1 MGSKGFATLRSST
14 PPNQNRSFLHPGNMI
29 TRAFTAW
36 GRPSNNQDLRHSQAS
51 DDSELRGW
59 KMNDGRSRHSV
70 RWTELPP
77 GSVQRESDFTGARSD
92 GMYPT
97 MARDKTGSTHIE
109 GFSAPLPIPASPSSD
124 FDFQFPRHHASA
136 PSVSE
141 SSHSP
146 LSADPPFS
154 VSRVPVRYEA
164 NILYATSPE
173 VLYGTAPSLSESSTS
188 SYVVPPTRALP
199 IDERPLS
206 QPRSNFTGATS
217 ASRSISPRRATT
229 TTDTTSISPTFF
241 KRTSGFQQ
249 SPPRSVSPPLRDSS
263 EGALSP
269 RARMAGFG
277 LTPASQLETR
287 IVGEAGQGVGMRSSI
302 AEDLFAPSGYGAG
315 TSSNPISGPSRGSS
329 IPFPRES
336 LQNLPVRRPPRRD
349 EMTASE
355 RQAREK
361 ETRMMSRR
369 IVQLAMASPGP
380 LVSLESFSTVS
391 QGGQDMYE
399 GVAPRPLGGPT
410 NDSSYPPVSI
420 QPEHFRDDSLAA
432 TIETQFS
439 TKSYPYAG
447 LIALHAPTAR
457 PLSVS
462 SKGKSPI
469 SLGRLS
475 LNAETDC
482 GNTFGGQSKR
492 TSRAASF
499 SSSQYLY
506 GYPTTNVDGESARG
520 RSLRSSRR
528 SSMSALSA
536 DPTAS
541 PWRQRNPSFGSSGR
555 ARARASFGP
564 TNKAEAAQRAA
575 ALVQLTSGVRR
586 DRQVP
591 TGSSI
596 PPS

>member
-1 MGSKGFATLRSST
+1 MGTKGFAALRSST
-14 PPNQNRSFLHPGNMI
+14 PPSENHPPLRPGNVI
-29 TRAFTAW
+29 ARALAAW
-36 GRPSNNQDLRHSQAS
+36 RRPSDNQDSRYSKAS
-51 DDSELRGW
+51 DDSQVLEW
-59 KMNDGRSRHSV
+59 KMNGGRSHRSV
-70 RWTELPP
+70 RWTEVPP
-77 GSVQRESDFTGARSD
+77 SSMQREPGTRNDGLYPTVARDRTGAASVD
-92 GMYPT
+92 G
-97 MARDKTGSTHIE
+97 S
-109 GFSAPLPIPASPSSD
+109 SAPLPIPAPLSL
-124 FDFQFPRHHASA
+124 DFQFPRHHTSA

-146 LSADPPFS
+146 SATDPPFTI
-154 VSRVPVRYEA
+154 SRVPVRYET

-188 SYVVPPTRALP
+188 FYAVPPTRALP

-229 TTDTTSISPTFF
+229 TTATTSVSPTFF
-241 KRTSGFQQ
+241 KRTSDVQQ
-249 SPPRSVSPPLRDSS
+249 SPPRSFSPPLQNSS
-263 EGALSP
+263 EGTLSP
-269 RARMAGFG
+269 RARMAGFR
-277 LTPASQLETR
+277 LTPAGQPEAR
-287 IVGEAGQGVGMRSSI
+287 IVGEAGQEMGMGSSTK
-302 AEDLFAPSGYGAG
+302 EDLSAPSGYGAG
-315 TSSNPISGPSRGSS
+315 TSSNQASRSSEASS

-336 LQNLPVRRPPRRD
+336 LKILRPPRRD
-349 EMTASE
+349 GMTTSE
-355 RQAREK
+355 LQAREK
-361 ETRMMSRR
+361 ERKMMSRR
-369 IVQLAMASPGP
+369 IVQLAMTSPGP
-380 LVSLESFSTVS
+380 LVSLESFSTDS
-391 QGGQDMYE
+391 QETPDMY
-399 GVAPRPLGGPT
+399 GRVAPKPFGAS
-410 NDSSYPPVSI
+410 NESFHPPVSI
-420 QPEHFRDDSLAA
+420 RPEHLRDDSLAA
-432 TIETQFS
+432 TTATHQTQLS

-475 LNAETDC
+475 LSAETDY
-482 GNTFGGQSKR
+482 GNTFGGQSKQ

-528 SSMSALSA
+528 SSMSALSS

-541 PWRQRNPSFGSSGR
+541 PWRQRNPSFGPSGR
-555 ARARASFGP
+555 AGARASVGP

-575 ALVQLTSGVRR
+575 ALVQLTSGMRR
-586 DRQVP
+586 DRQVRA
-591 TGSSI
+591 GSPIQS
-596 PPS
+596 S